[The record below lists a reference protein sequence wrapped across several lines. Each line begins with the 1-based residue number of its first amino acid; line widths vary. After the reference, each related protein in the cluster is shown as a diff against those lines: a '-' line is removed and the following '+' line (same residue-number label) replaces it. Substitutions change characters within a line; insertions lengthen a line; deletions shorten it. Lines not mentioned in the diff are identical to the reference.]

1 MKLSKGMMAFIMF
14 IILVVFVYVNYSYVC
29 QPRMQKIEQLDRDI
43 EITANKI
50 IKGKRITAKLSA
62 LKVEY
67 KDLLEKLEFLEVML
81 PKEKEIPDLLVMIQD
96 TLTEF
101 NVNFT
106 NFTPQKISW
115 EEDRIFAKLPIT
127 MRLTADYFDL
137 IAYLDRIENLPRII
151 DVKTLQLTKGEG
163 GAEKLEAEKLEAEK
177 LNIFISMF
185 AYVLGKEESK
195 EESKEEFREDSKE
208 DSKEDSNIE

>member
-1 MKLSKGMMAFIMF
+1 MKISKGMMSFIIF
-14 IILVVFVYVNYSYVC
+14 VILVVFAYVNYTYVY

-50 IKGKRITAKLSA
+50 IEGKRIAAKLGA

-67 KDLLEKLEFLEVML
+67 KALLKKLEFLEVML

-101 NVNFT
+101 NVDFST
-106 NFTPQKISW
+106 FTPQNISW
-115 EEDRIFAKLPIT
+115 EKDRIYGKLPIT
-127 MRLTADYFDL
+127 MSLIANYFDL

-151 DVKTLQLTKGEG
+151 DVKVLRLSKAG
-163 GAEKLEAEKLEAEK
+163 KEAEK
-177 LNIFISMF
+177 LNISINMF
-185 AYVLGKEESK
+185 AYVLGKEGSK
-195 EESKEEFREDSKE
+195 
-208 DSKEDSNIE
+208 